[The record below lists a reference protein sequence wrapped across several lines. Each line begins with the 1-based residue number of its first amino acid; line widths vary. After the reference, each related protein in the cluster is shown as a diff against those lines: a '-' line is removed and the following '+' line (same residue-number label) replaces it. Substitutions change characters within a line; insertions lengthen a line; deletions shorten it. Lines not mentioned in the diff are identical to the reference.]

1 MCVKKFKNSR
11 GLANH
16 IAMVH
21 NNGENEDSGNRNPNK
36 YCDRCNKTFGKS
48 KYLKRH
54 YKRVH
59 PTEELELESNIN
71 ENENMSEI
79 LTKNGIDTSKIY
91 KCGLCETSFSNAK
104 GLTRHID
111 SVHLKKK
118 FRCNICSKEFNSKDN
133 IMAHTKKFHEG
144 RNIFQAIANDEKK
157 EEDPPQQVIRG
168 LY

>member
-1 MCVKKFKNSR
+1 MSHNEKTRDLVQCNETSCYA
-11 GLANH
+11 AN
-16 IAMVH
+16 I
-21 NNGENEDSGNRNPNK
+21 
-36 YCDRCNKTFGKS
+36 Y
-48 KYLKRH
+48 
-54 YKRVH
+54 
-59 PTEELELESNIN
+59 
-71 ENENMSEI
+71 
-79 LTKNGIDTSKIY
+79 GIDISKIY
-91 KCGLCETSFSNAK
+91 KCGLCETSFSDAK

-118 FRCNICSKEFNSKDN
+118 FRCNICSKEFNRKDN